1 MNRITI
7 NGQTIT
13 CSGSNIIVDNGK
25 IIVDG
30 QTINKCT
37 DKNIKVVI
45 EGNIDSLDCGGF
57 VEVHGN
63 VDDINC
69 SGSCNITGDVEGDV
83 SVAGS
88 VTCGNVQQ
96 VEACSVESN

>member
-30 QTINKCT
+30 QTINECT

-45 EGNIDSLDCGGF
+45 EGNVNSLDCSGT

-83 SVAGS
+83 SLQAALLVGM
-88 VTCGNVQQ
+88 
-96 VEACSVESN
+96 